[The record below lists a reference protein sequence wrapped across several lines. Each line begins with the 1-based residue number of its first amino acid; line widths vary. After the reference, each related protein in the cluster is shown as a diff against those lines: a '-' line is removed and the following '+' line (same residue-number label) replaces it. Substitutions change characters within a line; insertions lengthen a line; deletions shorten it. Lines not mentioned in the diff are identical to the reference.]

1 MAQFMLRKT
10 WPKNMRTKAPTTPF
24 DTAVPNAEKMNGA
37 EIKSPTPQITEK
49 LARFDLMIIFLSHMK
64 WCALAKVNLNIRE
77 IGSETIRC

>member
-1 MAQFMLRKT
+1 MLRKT

-49 LARFDLMIIFLSHMK
+49 LARFDLIIIFVITYEMVCSSKGEFKH
-64 WCALAKVNLNIRE
+64 
-77 IGSETIRC
+77 S